1 MQSYGLSD
9 KQLVHLYAKGSE
21 KALEVLLHRHKRKL
35 FSYIN
40 TMVKDRQ
47 KAEDL
52 FQDTFIKVIDQIK
65 SGRYKEQERFL
76 PWLYRIAHNLVID
89 TLRKDKKMI
98 MERANEKYDPLEHIQ
113 AHDTSIEDKIN
124 QVGNAYLLRM
134 LIKQLPDNQQ
144 EVLIMRHYSD
154 MSFKEIADVTNVSIN
169 TALGRMRYA
178 LINLRKLMEDH
189 QLHMVA

>member
-40 TMVKDRQ
+40 TMVKDHQ

-89 TLRKDKKMI
+89 TIRKEKKMI
-98 MERANEKYDPLEHIQ
+98 MERVSEKYDPLAHIQ
-113 AHDTSIEDKIN
+113 AFDTSIEDKIN
-124 QVGNAYLLRM
+124 HIGNAHLLRV
-134 LIKQLPDNQQ
+134 LIRQLPENQQ

-178 LINLRKLMEDH
+178 LLNLRKLMDDYH
-189 QLHMVA
+189 LQMVA

>member
-113 AHDTSIEDKIN
+113 ALDTSIEDKIN

>member
-98 MERANEKYDPLEHIQ
+98 MERANEKYDPMEHIQ
-113 AHDTSIEDKIN
+113 ALDTSIEDKIN

>member
-40 TMVKDRQ
+40 TMVKDHQ

-89 TLRKDKKMI
+89 TIRKEKKMI
-98 MERANEKYDPLEHIQ
+98 MERVSEKYDPLAHIQ
-113 AHDTSIEDKIN
+113 AFDISIEDKIN
-124 QVGNAYLLRM
+124 HIGNAHLLRV
-134 LIKQLPDNQQ
+134 LIRQLPENQQ

-178 LINLRKLMEDH
+178 LLNLRKLMDDYH
-189 QLHMVA
+189 LQMVA

>member
-98 MERANEKYDPLEHIQ
+98 MERANDHYNPLDHIQ
-113 AHDTSIEDKIN
+113 AIDTSIEDKIN
-124 QVGNAYLLRM
+124 QTGNSYLLKM

-189 QLHMVA
+189 RLNMVA

>member
-98 MERANEKYDPLEHIQ
+98 MERANDKYDPLEHIQ
-113 AHDTSIEDKIN
+113 ALDTSIEDKIN

>member
-9 KQLVHLYAKGSE
+9 KQLVQLYAKGSE

-113 AHDTSIEDKIN
+113 ALDTSIEDKIN

>member
-178 LINLRKLMEDH
+178 LINLRKLMEDY